1 MFKMRIWDRLRY
13 VLAFAKS
20 LKFSLAACLASDLFS
35 EARKCTF
42 YVFSALEDVYT
53 EKMGER

>member
-20 LKFSLAACLASDLFS
+20 LKFSLAACLASDLLVKGVS
-35 EARKCTF
+35 VHSMCSVSWR
-42 YVFSALEDVYT
+42 VYA
-53 EKMGER
+53 EKMGES